1 MVRVKDSHKSQTVR
15 SPVDMSDPEVDI
27 ERGRRGLKEM
37 ENSSP
42 KFKDYMDKLRK
53 AAKAVAGKGSDFR

>member
-1 MVRVKDSHKSQTVR
+1 
-15 SPVDMSDPEVDI
+15 MSDPEVDI

-53 AAKAVAGKGSDFR
+53 AAKAIVRGVKMLLMIM